1 MPFIALLDL
10 ESVLIPELW
19 PILAKELGVKE
30 LELTTRQVADKKA
43 LNDLRLKALKKSG
56 VTVAKIEKLM
66 AKVKP
71 LSGAPEFLKWLS
83 ARMPF
88 VVVTDCFR
96 GLAAPVLQN
105 IGVHGVVAHDWVIK
119 KGKVSALPLRA
130 QGDTKAPVAE
140 AFKALGFTVVA
151 VGDSLN
157 DVGMLKAAD
166 LGLFYK
172 PSPRAEAAAPK
183 IKACKSYAEVK
194 KAISKIL

>member
-1 MPFIALLDL
+1 MSTSAPSGKLQLVAT
-10 ESVLIPELW
+10 
-19 PILAKELGVKE
+19 PIGNLGE
-30 LELTTRQVADKKA
+30 ISPR
-43 LNDLRLKALKKSG
+43 
-56 VTVAKIEKLM
+56 
-66 AKVKP
+66 
-71 LSGAPEFLKWLS
+71 
-83 ARMPF
+83 
-88 VVVTDCFR
+88 
-96 GLAAPVLQN
+96 
-105 IGVHGVVAHDWVIK
+105 
-119 KGKVSALPLRA
+119 
-130 QGDTKAPVAE
+130 VAE